1 MTVQGKVA
9 VNENNSTNWL
19 LPAGGLAVGAGAGA
33 WKAPAK
39 YSSFDELVEAATKG
53 DKFEMPKV
61 ADGAD
66 DAAKKDFKTVTD
78 AVENRKTQDKAL
90 AELFTGD
97 TKEVEFKKVL
107 DITKQGEVTAD
118 KIAAA
123 KKNEALAKIISGMTK
138 DADID
143 ITDDMKNI
151 VKTGKE
157 GENLDDAVKTLW
169 KDVTGKEF
177 PSAAEG
183 AKPKVTDD
191 MIKAAK
197 TNAENATKYLTENK
211 AAAELIE
218 SAQNGKVTKDAAE
231 QFIKSGSEAATKAF
245 DNVKGMFGKNMWKGA
260 AIWGAVGLAAGWV
273 ISKFMGGSKEA

>member
-19 LPAGGLAVGAGAGA
+19 LPVGGLAVGAGAGA

-39 YSSFDELVEAATKG
+39 YSSFDDLVEAATKG

-66 DAAKKDFKTVTD
+66 DTAKANFKTVTD
-78 AVENRKTQDKAL
+78 AVEKRKTQDKAL
-90 AELFTGD
+90 AELFKGD

-107 DITKQGEVTAD
+107 E
-118 KIAAA
+118 IAGKENVSAA
-123 KKNEALAKIISGMTK
+123 EIAKFKKTEALAKIISGMT
-138 DADID
+138 DGADID
-143 ITDDMKNI
+143 INDDMKNI

-157 GENLDDAVKTLW
+157 GENLEEAVKALW
-169 KDVTGKEF
+169 NDATGKDF
-177 PSAAEG
+177 PQVAEG
-183 AKPKVTDD
+183 KPKVTDD

-197 TNAENATKYLTENK
+197 TNAEEATKYLTENK

-218 SAQNGKVTKDAAE
+218 SAQNDNVTKEAAE
-231 QFIKSGSEAATKAF
+231 KFIKSGSETVTKAF

-260 AIWGAVGLAAGWV
+260 AIWGAVGLVAGWLV
-273 ISKFMGGSKEA
+273 SKFMGGSKEA